1 MTCLALVM
9 STVETAFTIQF
20 PVDQT
25 ESMLLVFY
33 VAAAR
38 DHIWLSKNQQF
49 QSRNFSQRLGFLS
62 QFVENFLTIFFFRRI
77 TFFALTL
84 PEGKNE
90 NPHFH
95 PSFFCMSGPGV
106 ENRLGHVF

>member
-1 MTCLALVM
+1 M

-25 ESMLLVFY
+25 ESVLLVFY

-38 DHIWLSKNQQF
+38 ELRI
-49 QSRNFSQRLGFLS
+49 FSQYFI
-62 QFVENFLTIFFFRRI
+62 FWENNIFC
-77 TFFALTL
+77 TYTT
-84 PEGKNE
+84 EGKNE

-95 PSFFCMSGPGV
+95 PAFFCMSGPGV
-106 ENRLGHVF
+106 GNRLGHVF